1 MDALD
6 VMKAERSI
14 RYAARQV
21 LENEGIPRELWPMVM
36 DSAASSIKDES
47 ITTITMRAMG
57 DKEVDDGEHRARD

>member
-21 LENEGIPRELWPMVM
+21 LESEGIPRELWPMVM